1 MSHKFATDVLDRLL
15 GSVHKHDLK
24 QNIVVMDFGNGL
36 SVNGIGVPSQLV
48 NFLVE
53 VVFNFG
59 QEILVFL
66 GGTRRNL
73 FCLVEITR
81 LIFRS

>member
-1 MSHKFATDVLDRLL
+1 LCHEFATDVLDRLL
-15 GSVHKHDLK
+15 GSVDKHDLK
-24 QNIVVMDFGNGL
+24 QNIVVVNFGYGL

-59 QEILVFL
+59 QEVLVFL

-81 LIFRS
+81 LVFRS